1 MTSTAI
7 FSFKR
12 AGNACRLLLLSAL
25 CALACSR
32 AAAVP
37 AYPGLITM
45 KQPSGK
51 TVSIYLRGD
60 EHNHWGETPD
70 GYTLLRDGEGF
81 WAFARATAEG
91 GIEASALRYD
101 GSSLAAERA
110 GIRKGLRPS
119 RSISQPDVQQP
130 GVQKAKKLQVSNS
143 FPTKGKHKL
152 LMLLINYNDTETL
165 YTQADF
171 QNVMNQ
177 ENYAGT
183 GSFRDYYLEQSF
195 GQLDIETTVTPWV
208 KLNGAKRYYGSEGAV
223 AMITEALRMIEDQID
238 LREFDNDGDGVLD
251 GLTVIHQG
259 TGQEM
264 TGSSADIWSHSSEII
279 GLTIDG
285 IAVKRYTIQPEQQRE
300 EKITNIGV
308 ICHEFGHNLGAPDFY
323 DTDYGQSG
331 GTYGGTGV
339 WDIMGGGA
347 WNGDN
352 GSQPAAFNMWQKW
365 QYGWITPTELTAA
378 TRISNMPSS
387 RLGTAA
393 YKINTTVPG
402 EYFILENRQR
412 EGSFGTPLPGS
423 GLLIYHIDENLISQS
438 VEQNTLNAQYPQA
451 AYTVCANAGTD
462 PSSSSFSYGDVTT
475 AGTPFPGSAGITS
488 FSDATLPSCKS
499 RSGRHSYFALKNI
512 TETGGTISF
521 DFIKETTPPAPQDFH
536 AETQRGKVNLAWTAP
551 QPEGSYTAPQ
561 FYTVY
566 RNNAPIGT
574 TSALA
579 FADNEPDA
587 DGLLVYSVDA
597 TYSNE
602 MVSPYV
608 EDSLMIPTNRV
619 TAVTATRSSATNT
632 LRWTLG
638 NRLTRVDITPN
649 EADYTQ
655 LNIQGVDSVDFVQR
669 FSAADLTAYKG
680 ARITAVAIFPLSTSS
695 TSTYEVRVWETD
707 KYGKNPRIVS
717 SRPVSEFGVSAWS
730 RVMLTEPVTIIKGRD
745 YYIGAHLKSTQ
756 NGFSIMSD
764 LGPYQNGGCLLK
776 FEDEWEE
783 AQNPQGNFYL
793 YAELQYP
800 EAKTQTVPTGL
811 DEPVTD
817 PFSQLQYP
825 LGFRVYR
832 DGVEVGTTANLLFL
846 DTAAPAGEHDY
857 AISSLFRGGN
867 ESDTVAFHFDGSEQP
882 TGIAITPLADAPALR
897 FTRSSGS
904 LTLTGNGSVTATDT
918 AGRTLLRRASSGE
931 TTLSLAPGVY
941 IIRLAATDGKVY
953 TWKVEL

>member
-12 AGNACRLLLLSAL
+12 AGSACRLLLLSAL
-25 CALACSR
+25 CAIACSR
-32 AAAVP
+32 AAAIP
-37 AYPGLITM
+37 AYPGLITV

-60 EHNHWGETPD
+60 ERNHWGETPD

-119 RSISQPDVQQP
+119 RSISQPEVQQP
-130 GVQKAKKLQVSNS
+130 GMQKAKKLQVSNS

-223 AMITEALRMIEDQID
+223 AMITEALRMIEDEID

-378 TRISNMPSS
+378 TCISNMPSS

-475 AGTPFPGSAGITS
+475 AGTPFPGSAGITA

-566 RNNAPIGT
+566 RNNTPIGT
-574 TSALA
+574 TSALT

-707 KYGKNPRIVS
+707 KYGTNPRIVS

-918 AGRTLLRRASSGE
+918 AGRTLLRRAASGE
-931 TTLSLAPGVY
+931 TTISLAPGVY
-941 IIRLAATDGKVY
+941 IIRLAATDGKIY

>member
-12 AGNACRLLLLSAL
+12 AGSACRLLLLSAL
-25 CALACSR
+25 CAIACSR
-32 AAAVP
+32 AAAIP
-37 AYPGLITM
+37 AYPGLITV

-60 EHNHWGETPD
+60 ERNHWGETPD

-130 GVQKAKKLQVSNS
+130 GMQKAKKLQVSNS

-152 LMLLINYNDTETL
+152 LMLLINYNDTQTL

-882 TGIAITPLADAPALR
+882 TGIATTPLAATPALR

>member
-1 MTSTAI
+1 
-7 FSFKR
+7 
-12 AGNACRLLLLSAL
+12 
-25 CALACSR
+25 
-32 AAAVP
+32 
-37 AYPGLITM
+37 M

-60 EHNHWGETPD
+60 ERNHWGETPD

-119 RSISQPDVQQP
+119 RSISQPEVQQP

-308 ICHEFGHNLGAPDFY
+308 VCHEFGHNLGAPDFY

-475 AGTPFPGSAGITS
+475 AGTPFPGSAGITA

-574 TSALA
+574 TSALT

-882 TGIAITPLADAPALR
+882 TGIATTPLAATPALR

>member
-25 CALACSR
+25 CAIACSR

-37 AYPGLITM
+37 AYPGLITV

-119 RSISQPDVQQP
+119 RSISQPEVQQP
-130 GVQKAKKLQVSNS
+130 GVHKAKKLQVSNS

-223 AMITEALRMIEDQID
+223 AMITEALRMIEDEID

-680 ARITAVAIFPLSTSS
+680 ARITSVAIFPLSTSS

>member
-25 CALACSR
+25 CAIACSR

-37 AYPGLITM
+37 AYPGLITV

-60 EHNHWGETPD
+60 ERNHWGETPD

-119 RSISQPDVQQP
+119 RSISQPEVQQP

-308 ICHEFGHNLGAPDFY
+308 VCHEFGHNLGAPDFY

>member
-12 AGNACRLLLLSAL
+12 AGSACRLLLLSAL
-25 CALACSR
+25 CAIACSR

-37 AYPGLITM
+37 AYPGLITV

-308 ICHEFGHNLGAPDFY
+308 VCHEFGHNLGAPDFY

-882 TGIAITPLADAPALR
+882 TGIATTPLAATPALR

>member
-1 MTSTAI
+1 M
-7 FSFKR
+7 
-12 AGNACRLLLLSAL
+12 
-25 CALACSR
+25 
-32 AAAVP
+32 P
-37 AYPGLITM
+37 AYPGLITV

-119 RSISQPDVQQP
+119 RSISQPEVQQP
-130 GVQKAKKLQVSNS
+130 GVQKAKTLQVSNS

-475 AGTPFPGSAGITS
+475 AGTPFPGSAGITA

-566 RNNAPIGT
+566 RNNTPIGT
-574 TSALA
+574 TSALT

-680 ARITAVAIFPLSTSS
+680 ARITSVAIFPLTTSS
-695 TSTYEVRVWETD
+695 TSSYEVRVWETD
-707 KYGKNPRIVS
+707 KYGTNPRIVS
-717 SRPVSEFGVSAWS
+717 SRPVSEFGVSSWS

-918 AGRTLLRRASSGE
+918 AGRTLLHRAASGE
-931 TTLSLAPGVY
+931 TTISLAPGVY

>member
-12 AGNACRLLLLSAL
+12 AGSACRLLLLSAL
-25 CALACSR
+25 CAIACSR
-32 AAAVP
+32 AAAIP
-37 AYPGLITM
+37 AYPGLITV

-60 EHNHWGETPD
+60 ERNHWGETPD

-119 RSISQPDVQQP
+119 RSISQPEVQQP
-130 GVQKAKKLQVSNS
+130 GIQKAKKLQVSNS

-223 AMITEALRMIEDQID
+223 AMITEALRMIEDEID

-475 AGTPFPGSAGITS
+475 AGTPFPGSAGITA

-574 TSALA
+574 TSALT

-619 TAVTATRSSATNT
+619 TAVTATRASATNT

-638 NRLTRVDITPN
+638 NRLTRVNITPN

-680 ARITAVAIFPLSTSS
+680 ARITSVAIFPLTTSS
-695 TSTYEVRVWETD
+695 TSSYEVRVWETD
-707 KYGKNPRIVS
+707 KYGTNPRIIS

>member
-12 AGNACRLLLLSAL
+12 AGSACRLLLLSAL
-25 CALACSR
+25 CAIACSR

-37 AYPGLITM
+37 AYPGLITV

-60 EHNHWGETPD
+60 ERNHWGETPD

>member
-12 AGNACRLLLLSAL
+12 AGSACRLLLLSAL
-25 CALACSR
+25 CAIACSR

-37 AYPGLITM
+37 AYPGLITV

-119 RSISQPDVQQP
+119 RNISQPEVQQP
-130 GVQKAKKLQVSNS
+130 GMQKAKKLQVSNS

-208 KLNGAKRYYGSEGAV
+208 KLNGAKRYYGSEGAE

-308 ICHEFGHNLGAPDFY
+308 VCHEFGHNLGAPDFY

-499 RSGRHSYFALKNI
+499 RTGRHSYFALKNI

-574 TSALA
+574 TSALT

-587 DGLLVYSVDA
+587 YGLLVYSVDA

-680 ARITAVAIFPLSTSS
+680 ARITSVAIFPLSTSS

-882 TGIAITPLADAPALR
+882 TGIAITPLAATPALR

>member
-25 CALACSR
+25 CTIACSR

-37 AYPGLITM
+37 AYPGLITV
-45 KQPSGK
+45 KLPSGK

-81 WAFARATAEG
+81 WAFARTTAEG

-119 RSISQPDVQQP
+119 RSISQPEVQQP
-130 GVQKAKKLQVSNS
+130 GMQKAKKLQVSNS

-223 AMITEALRMIEDQID
+223 AMITEALRMIEDEID

-308 ICHEFGHNLGAPDFY
+308 VCHEFGHNLGAPDFY

-365 QYGWITPTELTAA
+365 QYSWITPTELTAA
-378 TRISNMPSS
+378 THISNMPSS

-574 TSALA
+574 TSALT

-680 ARITAVAIFPLSTSS
+680 ARITSVAIFPLSTSS

-730 RVMLTEPVTIIKGRD
+730 RVILTEPVTIIKGRD

-756 NGFSIMSD
+756 NGFSLMSD
-764 LGPYQNGGCLLK
+764 TGPYQNGGCLLK

-800 EAKTQTVPTGL
+800 EPKTQTVPTGL

-882 TGIAITPLADAPALR
+882 TGIATTPLAATPALR

-918 AGRTLLRRASSGE
+918 AGRTLLRRAASGE
-931 TTLSLAPGVY
+931 TTISLAPGVY

>member
-12 AGNACRLLLLSAL
+12 AGSACRLLLLSVL
-25 CALACSR
+25 YALACSR

-37 AYPGLITM
+37 AYPGLITV

-119 RSISQPDVQQP
+119 RSISQPEVQQP
-130 GVQKAKKLQVSNS
+130 GMQKAKKLQVSNS

-475 AGTPFPGSAGITS
+475 AGTPFPGSAGITA

-574 TSALA
+574 TSALT

-619 TAVTATRSSATNT
+619 TAVTATRASATNT

-638 NRLTRVDITPN
+638 NRLTRVNITPN

>member
-12 AGNACRLLLLSAL
+12 AGSACRLLLLSAL
-25 CALACSR
+25 CAIACSR

-37 AYPGLITM
+37 AYPGLITV

-60 EHNHWGETPD
+60 ERNHWGETPD

-119 RSISQPDVQQP
+119 RSISQPEVQQP

-223 AMITEALRMIEDQID
+223 AMITEALRMIEDEID

-882 TGIAITPLADAPALR
+882 TGIATTPLAATPALR

>member
-1 MTSTAI
+1 M
-7 FSFKR
+7 
-12 AGNACRLLLLSAL
+12 
-25 CALACSR
+25 
-32 AAAVP
+32 P
-37 AYPGLITM
+37 AYPGLITV

-119 RSISQPDVQQP
+119 RSISQPEVQQP

>member
-12 AGNACRLLLLSAL
+12 AGSACRLLLLSAL
-25 CALACSR
+25 CAIACSR

-37 AYPGLITM
+37 AYPGLITV

-60 EHNHWGETPD
+60 EHSHWGETPD
-70 GYTLLRDGEGF
+70 GYTLLRDAEGF

-119 RSISQPDVQQP
+119 RSISQPDVQQS
-130 GVQKAKKLQVSNS
+130 GVHKAKKLQVSNS

-195 GQLDIETTVTPWV
+195 GQLDIETIVTPWV

-462 PSSSSFSYGDVTT
+462 PTSSSFSYGDVTT

-499 RSGRHSYFALKNI
+499 RSGRQSYFALKNI

-574 TSALA
+574 TSALT

-619 TAVTATRSSATNT
+619 TAVTATRASSTNT

-717 SRPVSEFGVSAWS
+717 SRPVSEFGISAWS

>member
-12 AGNACRLLLLSAL
+12 AGSACRLLLLSAL
-25 CALACSR
+25 CAIACSR
-32 AAAVP
+32 AAAIP
-37 AYPGLITM
+37 AYPGLITV

-60 EHNHWGETPD
+60 ERNHWGETPD

-119 RSISQPDVQQP
+119 RSISQPEVQQP
-130 GVQKAKKLQVSNS
+130 GMQKAKKLQVSNS

-223 AMITEALRMIEDQID
+223 AMITEALRMIEDEID

-378 TRISNMPSS
+378 TCISNMPSS

-475 AGTPFPGSAGITS
+475 AGTPFPGSAGITA

-566 RNNAPIGT
+566 RNNTPIGT
-574 TSALA
+574 TSALT

-707 KYGKNPRIVS
+707 KYGTNPRIVS

-783 AQNPQGNFYL
+783 AQSPQGNFYL

-918 AGRTLLRRASSGE
+918 AGRTLLRRAASGE
-931 TTLSLAPGVY
+931 TTISLAPGVY
-941 IIRLAATDGKVY
+941 IIRLAATDGKIY

>member
-12 AGNACRLLLLSAL
+12 AGSACRLLLLSAL
-25 CALACSR
+25 CAIACSR

-37 AYPGLITM
+37 AYPGLITV

-119 RSISQPDVQQP
+119 RSISQPEVQQP

-680 ARITAVAIFPLSTSS
+680 ARITSVAIFPLSTSS

-882 TGIAITPLADAPALR
+882 TGIATTPLAATPALR